1 MKTDQL
7 VAMLASSAGPA
18 DASDVSRRW
27 LAALGWGGI
36 GAALLMTLLLGVRG
50 DLGDAIALPMFWMK
64 LAFPLSLAVAAG
76 FAVER
81 LARPGV
87 RLGSVPVALAAPV
100 LVLWLMAAAV
110 LLQAAPDERSALIF
124 GISWSECPANIALIS
139 LPVFIA
145 SLWTMKGLAPTRL
158 ALAGAAAGLLAGAVG
173 AAVYA
178 IHCTEMAA
186 PFLGVWYVLG
196 MLIPAAAGAL
206 AGPFLLRW

>member
-7 VAMLASSAGPA
+7 VTMLASSAGPA
-18 DASDVSRRW
+18 DASGVARRW
-27 LAALGWGGI
+27 LAALGWGSL

-50 DLGDAIALPMFWMK
+50 DLADAITLPMFWIK
-64 LAFPLSLAVAAG
+64 LAFPLGLAVAAG

-110 LLQAAPDERSALIF
+110 LLQVAPDERSALIF
-124 GISWSECPANIALIS
+124 GSSWSECPANIALIS

-145 SLWTMKGLAPTRL
+145 SLWAMKGLAPTRL
-158 ALAGAAAGLLAGAVG
+158 VLAGAAAGLLAGAVG

-186 PFLGVWYVLG
+186 PFLGIWYVLG

-206 AGPFLLRW
+206 VGPILLRW